1 MSPVIVHGFARS
13 TWTRTVRMVC
23 VEKEIGYELVPVS
36 YGSEQHGELH
46 PFRRMPILEIDGRM
60 IFETLAITG
69 HLDEAFDGSALQPEM
84 DAERLQMRTWMG
96 VCADYLFRDVVRGI
110 PRDRPATEAEGSA
123 ARAALLGAEGMLRGT
138 GFLAG
143 ESITLADL
151 YLAPQLA
158 NCQEKAPE
166 LLGGLKGLSR
176 FMSIMA
182 ERESFRLTQP

>member
-1 MSPVIVHGFARS
+1 MAPLILHGFARS
-13 TWTRTVRMVC
+13 TWTRTARMAC
-23 VEKEIGYELVPVS
+23 VEKGIEYELVPVS
-36 YGSEQHGELH
+36 YGSEEHGELH

-69 HLDEAFDGSALQPEM
+69 HLDEAFDGPALQPETH
-84 DAERLQMRTWMG
+84 DERLRMRTWMG

-110 PRDRPATEAEGSA
+110 PRDRPATETELSA
-123 ARAALLGAEGMLRGT
+123 ARAALLGADGMLEGD

-143 ESITLADL
+143 ESVSLADL

-158 NCQEKAPE
+158 NCREKAPE
-166 LLGGLKGLSR
+166 LLGGLEGLAR
-176 FMSIMA
+176 FMTIMG